1 MALSQSDYLQF
12 ATNLKNGKNE
22 EQKACIDFFLGTG
35 GGCFSKGMTCEEYR
49 QKLKAK
55 LGGLDTK
62 QMALKKLGIDEEE
75 VQEINPV
82 QFEGF
87 VFNDKDDNFAKRDL
101 GNNDYVSS
109 DYQVTWLFFGN
120 DEVFIYRYSF
130 SMITDSKKESADQYF
145 YKDVTNFT
153 TVSDTYQ
160 KWESEQPGGCGKNKS
175 TATAKQVSV
184 ESEAFGIVVP
194 GDKLTCAMSKTD
206 DHEDSI
212 KAMRNKLREKKK

>member
-1 MALSQSDYLQF
+1 MALSQTDYLQY
-12 ATNLKNGKNE
+12 AENLKNGKND

-35 GGCFSKGMTCEEYR
+35 GGCFQKGMTCEEYR
-49 QKLKAK
+49 QKLQNK
-55 LGGLDTK
+55 LSGLDTK
-62 QMALKKLGIDEEE
+62 KMALKKLGIDEEE

-87 VFNDKDDNFAKRDL
+87 VFNDKDDNFAQHDIA
-101 GNNDYVSS
+101 NNSYVSS
-109 DYQVTWLFFGN
+109 DYQITWLFFGN
-120 DEVFIYRYSF
+120 DEVFIYRYTF

-160 KWESEQPGGCGKNKS
+160 KWESEPSGGCGKKS
-175 TATAKQVSV
+175 GTATAKQVSV

-194 GDKLTCAMSKTD
+194 GDKLTCAMSKSD
-206 DHEDSI
+206 EHEDSI